1 MGPSWG
7 QVLQSY
13 TPSSFFHP
21 FEAPA
26 HRRIMHTQMR
36 RDLVQPIAMFLVR
49 LKDAS
54 IVAPF

>member
-1 MGPSWG
+1 
-7 QVLQSY
+7 
-13 TPSSFFHP
+13 
-21 FEAPA
+21 
-26 HRRIMHTQMR
+26 MHTQMR